1 MNRLREEL
9 KNACLNVD
17 GSEWH
22 EHSNACRLKAKG
34 GRIDVRLADDNLK
47 VRRVYKE
54 DNAYPLDAEIELKN
68 VDSIATIE
76 EYGDVEGIVVTNKN
90 HERVWITSYW
100 VGSSHAWGPHWHASV
115 SHYGKDV
122 NVIL

>member
-34 GRIDVRLADDNLK
+34 GRI
-47 VRRVYKE
+47 
-54 DNAYPLDAEIELKN
+54 LKN

-76 EYGDVEGIVVTNKN
+76 EYGDVEGIVATNKN
-90 HERVWITSYW
+90 RERVWIKSYW
-100 VGSSHAWGPHWHASV
+100 VGDSYAWGPHWHAYV

-122 NVIL
+122 NVRL